1 MKKILFVSMAIV
13 LTLAVAAPAFAVSTF
28 CATGCTYQ
36 NSVMGGGSYSPSTN
50 VQLKVYS
57 STIAYCA
64 GSVHKSSTQNNQG
77 KEYATKS
84 TDSTLRE
91 RIVTVDTGVPQG
103 CSDENTATF

>member
-1 MKKILFVSMAIV
+1 MKKILLVSMAII
-13 LTLAVAAPAFAVSTF
+13 LTLAVAAPAFAVVTF

-36 NSVMGGGSYSPSTN
+36 SSVMGGGSYSPSTN

-57 STIAYCA
+57 TTTAYCA
-64 GSVHKSSTQNNQG
+64 GTVHKSSTVNNQG

-91 RIVTVDTGVPQG
+91 RVVVGDTGVPLG
-103 CSDENTATF
+103 CTAASVAVY

>member
-1 MKKILFVSMAIV
+1 MKKILLVSMAIV
-13 LTLAVAAPAFAVSTF
+13 LTLAVAAPAFAVATF
-28 CATGCTYQ
+28 CASGCTYQ

-50 VQLKVYS
+50 VQVKVF
-57 STIAYCA
+57 STTTAYCA
-64 GSVHKSSTQNNQG
+64 GSVHASSTINNKG